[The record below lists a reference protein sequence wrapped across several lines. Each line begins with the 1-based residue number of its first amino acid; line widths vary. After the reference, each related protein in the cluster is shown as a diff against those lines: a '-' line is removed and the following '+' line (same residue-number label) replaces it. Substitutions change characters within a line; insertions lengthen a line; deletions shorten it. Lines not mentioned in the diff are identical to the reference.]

1 MKILLGKILTWVALQ
16 NKNENIRIF
25 FIITATWLA
34 CFSNPIRGISYTS
47 WDTHD
52 LGFVNFLYF
61 SDSLRSGVFPLWN
74 HFIQSGTFFP
84 NFNNIGLFSPFQL
97 IFVALSWVI
106 SPVYA
111 YELMIQI
118 VVLIGGVGAYLLCR
132 TYTSDRLIALFG
144 AIAFAVVVLVPIVGQ
159 IGILISLSSFP
170 WLIFACIKIME
181 RRGDGVLR
189 YVTLGVLGALY
200 LVSGYLWMNLI
211 HLAIAAIFSLG
222 LLVKE
227 YLRAEAQE
235 KKAVVSSVVS
245 LLIFFGTMV
254 LLYGCLMLPGYLSM
268 NFNYSLFSGDY
279 ENPEPRLR
287 SLVAS
292 QHFSYSSIYKA
303 LVGAVDPRII
313 INDGPWMADAPR
325 WSWGGGWVLLILF
338 LAISTR
344 KFFGMQI
351 FWLGLMIVAFLYSAG
366 DSNFA
371 GKFIEKTPILNANR
385 WWFIG
390 VTYATICLVFLVIP
404 RLVALKERAGRQQQ
418 FSFLTPVYDFQT
430 LLVGA
435 LSIYL
440 LAYFKSS
447 AFEFVLVEVIVVL
460 VVLLSRVNNKTY
472 WNNLLTLLI
481 GASVFAIAHMPYDIL
496 SVNHY
501 LAASGADNYSQ
512 QIRDREKNVVITKN
526 YRKLG
531 EGDVYIFNDEW
542 LLKKIPF
549 SHGYN
554 NLGNP
559 YAWYVKNEPYLEHL
573 VVVTRDV
580 RQGNE
585 IERKSFAS
593 DNEFAKAMMGDV
605 LADMGR
611 PTIDTAH
618 FRSLLQRPDFKW
630 QLDELKVEPN
640 TASMRVTTDDSA
652 FLIFNNVDH
661 PGWDI
666 YVNGK
671 KAELVRAN
679 HIFQG
684 VFLEGAGS
692 YEVVFKFRPALTI
705 ALILLPYLVLFLCLI
720 AYRQKARSRV
730 KLHAN

>member
-1 MKILLGKILTWVALQ
+1 MLAIV
-16 NKNENIRIF
+16 
-25 FIITATWLA
+25 TATWLA
-34 CFSNPIRGISYTS
+34 CFVKPIIGKTYTS

-61 SDSLRSGVFPLWN
+61 SDSLRNGIFPLWN

-97 IFVALSWVI
+97 IFVALSWVM

-111 YELMIQI
+111 YELMIQM

-132 TYTSDRLIALFG
+132 TYTNDRLIALFG
-144 AIAFAVVVLVPIVGQ
+144 ATAFAVVVLVPIVGQ

-170 WLIFACIKIME
+170 WLIFACLKIME
-181 RRGDGVLR
+181 RSGDGALR
-189 YVTLGVLGALY
+189 YVIWGTLGALY
-200 LVSGYLWMNLI
+200 VVSGYLWMNLI
-211 HLAIAAIFSLG
+211 NLTIAVIFSLG

-235 KKAVVSSVVS
+235 KKAVVSSVVD
-245 LLIFFGTMV
+245 LLVFFGAMV
-254 LLYGCLMLPGYLSM
+254 LLYGCLMLPGYLSI

-292 QHFSYSSIYKA
+292 QHFAYSSIYKA

-313 INDGPWMADAPR
+313 TNDGPWMADAPR
-325 WSWGGGWVLLILF
+325 WSWGSGWVLLILF

-351 FWLGLMIVAFLYSAG
+351 FWLGLMIVALLYSAG

-385 WWFIG
+385 WWFVG
-390 VTYATICLVFLVIP
+390 VTYVTICLVFLIIP
-404 RLVALKERAGRQQQ
+404 RLVALKERAWRQQQ
-418 FSFLTPVYDFQT
+418 FSFLTPVHDFQI

-460 VVLLSRVNNKTY
+460 VVLLSRVHNPTCWK
-472 WNNLLTLLI
+472 NLLTGLI
-481 GASVFAIAHMPYDIL
+481 GINVLAIAYMPYGIL

-501 LAASGADNYSQ
+501 LIASGAGGYSQ
-512 QIRDREKNVVITKN
+512 QIRDREKDVDITKN

-531 EGDVYIFNDEW
+531 EGEVYIFNDEQW
-542 LLKKIPF
+542 LLKKIPS

-559 YAWYVKNEPYLEHL
+559 YAWYVKNEPCLEHL
-573 VVVTRDV
+573 VDVTQDV
-580 RQGNE
+580 RQE
-585 IERKSFAS
+585 KEVERKSFAS
-593 DNEFAKAMMGDV
+593 DKEFAKAMMADV
-605 LADMGR
+605 LVDMGR
-611 PTIDTAH
+611 PTIDAPH
-618 FRSLLQRPDFKW
+618 FHSLLQRQNFKW
-630 QLDELKVEPN
+630 QLDDLKVGPN
-640 TASMRVTTDDSA
+640 TASMRVTTDA
-652 FLIFNNVDH
+652 AAYLVFNNVDH
-661 PGWDI
+661 PGWDV

-671 KAELVRAN
+671 QAELVRTN
-679 HIFQG
+679 RIFQG

-692 YEVVFKFRPALTI
+692 YDVVFKFRPALTI

-720 AYRQKARSRV
+720 AYKQKTRSRS
-730 KLHAN
+730 KLHAS